1 MFQYCSLQENTIFTT
16 VFHLEQVSE
25 VISLVQVQVVR
36 ILFFLLC
43 SLAWEME
50 LEWEFHMVDC
60 HISLARANSM
70 SRIDIVGAEVDDSEQ
85 VQVEAFFEVHK
96 DCFSSKLI
104 IV

>member
-1 MFQYCSLQENTIFTT
+1 
-16 VFHLEQVSE
+16 
-25 VISLVQVQVVR
+25 
-36 ILFFLLC
+36 
-43 SLAWEME
+43 
-50 LEWEFHMVDC
+50 MVDC